1 MTAPSGAQQLIQ
13 TILTIRGLQQQDAA
27 AALARE
33 QFGLAKAAT
42 GEQMLGHVGALASS
56 LPNPKVLL
64 PHIESIASRTG
75 LDPETLRTIFSNA
88 APGEAVTKGA
98 AVARGA
104 AAAGSAIDQPAA
116 YAGLVGAQPGQLE
129 MDDLSKLIFQGAHQ
143 YIGALP
149 PEQRKTF
156 NAGVASKVGLGQT
169 LGEALNDEIFSH
181 LPPEQQTD
189 AIRIGKGLAPSAGE
203 TIQAR
208 LGAGNLA
215 LQQNIAASE
224 SAYHTMQVTAAMA
237 EANAKLKGKHLDD
250 ALTLIKNISDYQ
262 QFLTKNS
269 GTFTE
274 EGQVRNNA
282 ALNAMYAEL
291 QKIDPDVGS
300 LFEPVDIAKP
310 LSATSPF
317 GAFMQ
322 KLRQKP

>member
-1 MTAPSGAQQLIQ
+1 MSGGAQQLIQ

-42 GEQMLGHVGALASS
+42 GEQMLGHIGALASS
-56 LPNPKVLL
+56 LPDPKVLL

-75 LDPETLRTIFSNA
+75 LDPETLQTIFSNA
-88 APGEAVTKGA
+88 TPTESVTKSK
-98 AVARGA
+98 VLARGVES
-104 AAAGSAIDQPAA
+104 AGTALDQPAA
-116 YAGLVGAQPGQLE
+116 YSNLVGAQPGQLE
-129 MDDLSKLIFQGAHQ
+129 MDDLNKLIFQGAHQ

-156 NAGVASKVGLGQT
+156 NAGVATKVGMGQT

-181 LPPEQQTD
+181 LPKDQQAE
-189 AIRIGKGLAPSAGE
+189 AIRIGKGLAPNAGE
-203 TIQAR
+203 IIQAR

-215 LQQNIAASE
+215 LQQNVAAANA
-224 SAYHTMQVTAAMA
+224 AYQTMQASAAMA
-237 EANAKLKGKHLDD
+237 EANARLQGKQKDD
-250 ALTLIKNISDYQ
+250 AIQLIKQIADFQ

-274 EGQVRNNA
+274 EGQLQHTA
-282 ALNAMYAEL
+282 SLNAMYKEL
-291 QKIDPDVGS
+291 QKIDPHIGS
-300 LFEPVDIAKP
+300 LYEPVDITKP

-322 KLRQKP
+322 KLRQK